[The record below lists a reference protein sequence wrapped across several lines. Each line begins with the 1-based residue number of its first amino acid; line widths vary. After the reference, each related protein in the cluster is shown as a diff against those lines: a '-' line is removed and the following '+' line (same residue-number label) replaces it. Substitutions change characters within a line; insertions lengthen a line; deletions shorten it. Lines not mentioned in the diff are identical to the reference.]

1 MIVLLTEMF
10 PQSGKLPYTWMI
22 LPFHY
27 VHNAHL
33 EFWQIVGNT
42 SSLNISTIK
51 ENRTWCTSTIER
63 WQIAGTIL
71 SPRWFSSFVRSTEW
85 GVAIT
90 CLVQI
95 IIFIIIK
102 VMMESHHLYHH
113 KSEDGISF
121 NIIKVMDYH
130 PTDHLRSN
138 KSHHIIPTSYF
149 HGLML
154 MDGNIHRNLTAFQK
168 YNLDEWTFIWI
179 K

>member
-1 MIVLLTEMF
+1 MHIYYQAL
-10 PQSGKLPYTWMI
+10 
-22 LPFHY
+22 
-27 VHNAHL
+27 AD
-33 EFWQIVGNT
+33 
-42 SSLNISTIK
+42 
-51 ENRTWCTSTIER
+51 R
-63 WQIAGTIL
+63 TIL

-138 KSHHIIPTSYF
+138 KSHPNIIYSWF
-149 HGLML
+149 DA
-154 MDGNIHRNLTAFQK
+154 DGRQYPSQLS
-168 YNLDEWTFIWI
+168 FIWPYI
-179 K
+179 KNLIANRCIFLIGHTLIK